1 MSSTTE
7 GYVRIF
13 DTTLRDGEQ
22 CPGATMTSAEKL
34 EVARA
39 LSRLGVVVIEAGFPA
54 ASPDD
59 LAAVRTIA
67 EWVGTTEGQLLSARP
82 NSGEGRQGEPPI
94 ICGLARA
101 SKNDIDRAAEAVKP
115 AARPRIHTFLATSEL
130 HMKHK
135 LRMSPADVLSRVS
148 DMVAYAKSLCADVE
162 FSPEDA
168 GRSDPAFLYEVLAR
182 AIASGA
188 TTLNIP
194 DTVGYTTPDEFGGLI
209 RGIKQN
215 VPGID
220 GVIISVHCHNDLGLA
235 TANAL
240 AGIIAGARQAEVT
253 INGIGERAGNTS
265 LEEIVM
271 ALATRSAKFGLTTGI
286 DTTQLFRVSRLVST
300 VTGMVV
306 QPNKAIVGANAFAH
320 ESGIH
325 QDGMLKHQATYEIM
339 RPESV
344 GVTQTSLVLGKHSGR
359 AALAA
364 RLAEL
369 GYSFDDAALDRIFT
383 RFKALAER
391 RKSVADADIEALV
404 HDDAKPQ
411 DELYTLEGLQ
421 VACGTQGM
429 ATATV
434 RLRSPDE
441 TVRVHASVG
450 TGPVDAAYKAID
462 ALIDAPAELLEF
474 SVRSVTEGIDALGE
488 VTVRVRGLH
497 GRDAKNA
504 QHEVASA
511 PVFHGTAADTDIIVA
526 SAKAYLKA
534 INRILVASDA
544 RLGSQVSVRVPTQ
557 AQGRAAHG
565 GRK

>member
-1 MSSTTE
+1 MASIAE

-22 CPGATMTSAEKL
+22 CPGATMTSAEKF

-39 LSRLGVVVIEAGFPA
+39 LARLGVDVIEAGFPA

-67 EWVGTTEGQLLSARP
+67 ERVGTSVEG
-82 NSGEGRQGEPPI
+82 NSNAPPI

-101 SKNDIDRAAEAVKP
+101 SRGDIDRAAEAVKP

-135 LRMSPADVLSRVS
+135 LRMSPVEVLTRVK
-148 DMVAYAKSLCADVE
+148 DMVEHARGLCDDVE

-168 GRSDPAFLYEVLAR
+168 GRSEPQFLYEVLER
-182 AIASGA
+182 AIAAGA

-194 DTVGYTTPDEFGGLI
+194 DTVGYTTPDEFGAMI
-209 RGIKQN
+209 RGIREN
-215 VPGID
+215 VPGAND
-220 GVIISVHCHNDLGLA
+220 VILSVHCHNDLGLA

-240 AGIIAGARQAEVT
+240 AGIMAGARQAEVT

-265 LEEIVM
+265 LEEVVM
-271 ALATRSAKFGLTTGI
+271 AIATRSAKFNLRTGI
-286 DTTQLFRVSRLVST
+286 DTTQLYRLSRLVST

-325 QDGMLKHQATYEIM
+325 QDGMLKHQQTYEIM

-344 GVTQTSLVLGKHSGR
+344 GVMQTSLVLGKHSGR

-364 RLAEL
+364 RLTEL
-369 GYSFDDAALDRIFT
+369 GYTFDNAALDRIFM
-383 RFKALAER
+383 RFKSLADR
-391 RKSVADADIEALV
+391 RKAVADADIEALL

-411 DELYTLEGLQ
+411 DELFTLDGVQ
-421 VACGTQGM
+421 VACGTPGM

-434 RLRSPDE
+434 RLRSPDGN
-441 TVRVHASVG
+441 VRVHAAVG

-462 ALIDAPAELLEF
+462 ALIETRADLLEF

-488 VTVRVRGLH
+488 VTVRVRAQHEL
-497 GRDAKNA
+497 DAKNA
-504 QHEVASA
+504 QHESTM
-511 PVFHGTAADTDIIVA
+511 PVFHGNAADTDIIVA

-534 INRILVASDA
+534 LNRMMVAFQTRPADEAGESGKVVAAQAAGGA
-544 RLGSQVSVRVPTQ
+544 RAMHR
-557 AQGRAAHG
+557 GRS
-565 GRK
+565 